1 MGKIKAKEPATSPRK
16 GDSKAQEMLEQA
28 QSLID
33 NFEDQKTMKIEQ
45 TDEQKSEEIA
55 KTYESVQQFVKG
67 SVMVY
72 GCQASVNTVEQQIG
86 KVFYKN
92 KLFQI
97 VKNHSKNV
105 CLRRAHLLKM
115 RKKCRRS
122 ILFSR
127 RRKPTSKLSKKHQK
141 R

>member
-1 MGKIKAKEPATSPRK
+1 MWIIKAKEPATSPRK

-55 KTYESVQQFVKG
+55 KTYENVQEFVKS

-72 GCQASVNTVEQQIG
+72 GCNTSVHTVEQHIG
-86 KVFYKN
+86 KIIFKN
-92 KLFQI
+92 
-97 VKNHSKNV
+97 
-105 CLRRAHLLKM
+105 
-115 RKKCRRS
+115 
-122 ILFSR
+122 
-127 RRKPTSKLSKKHQK
+127 
-141 R
+141 